1 MFAAGKATN
10 QTKTDLE
17 SQVYLEYALDDA
29 NIDVEDAV
37 SYQRIFDANIDEDD
51 ANIMS
56 MQ

>member
-29 NIDVEDAV
+29 NIDVENAI

>member
-29 NIDVEDAV
+29 NIDVENAV